1 MQAGFPQLVVMRG
14 REAGSCGEGRDGHW
28 VRTCGMISPVFLLS
42 SSVQRS
48 SGLQAGRSL
57 DSLALPTQTV
67 PPTLHQG
74 VRECC
79 CYNITACVAEQSSS
93 TERFQSFLLFIQ

>member
-14 REAGSCGEGRDGHW
+14 RDGHW
-28 VRTCGMISPVFLLS
+28 VRMCGIISPVLFLS

-57 DSLALPTQTV
+57 DSLVSPTQTV

-74 VRECC
+74 VRQCC
-79 CYNITACVAEQSSS
+79 CYNITARVAEQSSS
-93 TERFQSFLLFIQ
+93 TERFSSFLLFVQ